1 MSLFSSGGH
10 VLKNA
15 KVGTDRPP
23 FERFD
28 LAEDLLNPFVPEED
42 TQTAE
47 QETAQKGSAHSPES
61 ETADAFQ
68 TAAINMDAFVSKEE
82 ANRREKEAYQKG
94 FYQGREEGIRL
105 GQEEIKPYV
114 TIIEA
119 IQAEW
124 AERKEKFFEENE
136 LVVVRLA
143 FEIAKKV
150 IHQEVSAN
158 PDLVLYVVREALKKA
173 SNSQNLV
180 IKLNPQDVAV
190 LERGKDDRL
199 PELKKF
205 DRLEIVPDESIE
217 RGGCILDTDSGLLD
231 ARLEVQLKKI
241 EEALLEDSRE

>member
-1 MSLFSSGGH
+1 MSLFSTRGH
-10 VLKNA
+10 ILKNPQL
-15 KVGTDRPP
+15 DSERPP

-28 LAEDLLNPFVPEED
+28 LEEGLLNEFVPD
-42 TQTAE
+42 SAE
-47 QETAQKGSAHSPES
+47 VSQSVAPEPRETVPSDPPPA
-61 ETADAFQ
+61 ADVFQ
-68 TAAINMDAFVSKEE
+68 TAAINMDAFISKEE

-94 FYQGREEGIRL
+94 FYQGREEGMRL

-114 TIIEA
+114 NLIEG
-119 IQAEW
+119 IVKEW
-124 AERKEKFFEENE
+124 EERKEHFFEENE

-150 IHQEVSAN
+150 VHQEISAN
-158 PDLVLYVVREALKKA
+158 PDLILYVVREALKKA
-173 SNSQNLV
+173 AGSQNLV

-190 LERGKDDRL
+190 LESGKEERL

-205 DRLEIVPDESIE
+205 DKVEIVADEKIE